1 MRVLLVL
8 SDMRITVLAENT
20 AREGFAAEH
29 GLSLHI
35 RLSDGR
41 RILFDMGQSDLFV
54 QNARRLGIDLS
65 LVDAAVLSHGHYDHG
80 GGLSHFLALNGHAP
94 VYAHREA
101 FLPHYSLRDTGMHFI
116 GLDASLEYHPQVRLC
131 EGLVSFSSG
140 GKIFSLGR
148 EKTDAPRGNRWLYG
162 PDKKKYDTFSHEQ
175 NLLIEEGVHT
185 VLFAGCAHKGIV
197 SIMQEATRLAGHPPT
212 HVFAGMHLV
221 KSGLSRQEEER
232 YIHDLA
238 QSLRAFPHCHYYT
251 MHCTGVEQF
260 EKLRTH
266 MPGRISYLGTGKT
279 VEVD

>member
-1 MRVLLVL
+1 
-8 SDMRITVLAENT
+8 MRITVLAENT

-101 FLPHYSLRDTGMHFI
+101 FFPHYSLRDTGMHFI
-116 GLDASLEYHPQVRLC
+116 GLDASLEHHPQVRLC

-148 EKTDAPRGNRWLYG
+148 EKTDAPPGNRWLYG
-162 PDKKKYDTFSHEQ
+162 PDKKKHDTFSHEQ
-175 NLLIEEGVHT
+175 NLLIEEGAHT
-185 VLFAGCAHKGIV
+185 VLFAGCAHSGIV
-197 SIMQEATRLAGHPPT
+197 TIMQEATRLAGHPPT

-221 KSGLSRQEEER
+221 KSGLAPLEEER

-238 QSLRAFPHCHYYT
+238 HLLCAFPHCHYYT

>member
-1 MRVLLVL
+1 
-8 SDMRITVLAENT
+8 MRITVLAENT

-80 GGLSHFLALNGHAP
+80 GGLSHFLALNSHAP

-116 GLDASLEYHPQVRLC
+116 GLDASLEHHPQVRLC
-131 EGLVSFSSG
+131 EGLASFSSG

-148 EKTDAPRGNRWLYG
+148 EKTDAPPGNRWLYG
-162 PDKKKYDTFSHEQ
+162 PDKKKHDTFSHEQ
-175 NLLIEEGVHT
+175 NLLIEEGAHT
-185 VLFAGCAHKGIV
+185 VLFAGCAHTGVVNIIAHAKRYV
-197 SIMQEATRLAGHPPT
+197 PRLDA
-212 HVFAGMHLV
+212 VFAGFHLYNPTLKETQPRELV
-221 KSGLSRQEEER
+221 DAVAHRLLEQDGTR
-232 YIHDLA
+232 
-238 QSLRAFPHCHYYT
+238 YYT
-251 MHCTGVEQF
+251 GHCTGEQAF
-260 EKLRTH
+260 AWMKETLGERL
-266 MPGRISYLGTGKT
+266 SYMSGGTEFR
-279 VEVD
+279 V